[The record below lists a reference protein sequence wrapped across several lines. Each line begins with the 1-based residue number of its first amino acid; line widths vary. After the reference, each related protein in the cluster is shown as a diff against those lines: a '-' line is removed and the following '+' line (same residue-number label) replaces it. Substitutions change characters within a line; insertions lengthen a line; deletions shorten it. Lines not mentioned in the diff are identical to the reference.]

1 MVKARAAGTA
11 GDQKE
16 AVGDDDDEEEEEK
29 RKGSPPTKATLIGP
43 FPPIPLINRA
53 DTKRVRSNSLSSL
66 CTSRT

>member
-16 AVGDDDDEEEEEK
+16 AVGDDEEEEK